1 MQPKSGPRTPS
12 HRVAV
17 LKLHEERDL
26 VSMRKTGLI
35 GLLAL
40 LCLTLAL
47 IGCGKQVGTT
57 SNTPSAPPNTIGM
70 GTTTFDQKSITV
82 KANTP
87 VHFVDTTGG
96 GGVHIVCV
104 APGNSYSTNCQTASS
119 APNAPKELLAPGMNF
134 SPGDN
139 KDITF
144 TTAGTYNVVCTV
156 HPGMQIVVTVQ

>member
-1 MQPKSGPRTPS
+1 
-12 HRVAV
+12 
-17 LKLHEERDL
+17 
-26 VSMRKTGLI
+26 MRKASLI
-35 GLLAL
+35 GLFAVLSLA
-40 LCLTLAL
+40 LAL
-47 IGCGKQVGTT
+47 IGCGKQAGTT

-70 GTTTFDQKSITV
+70 GTSTFDLKSVTV

-87 VHFVDTTGG
+87 VHFADTTSG

-104 APGNSYSTNCQTASS
+104 APGSSYSTNCETAAS

-144 TTAGTYNVVCTV
+144 TTPGTYNVVCTV
-156 HPGMQIVVTVQ
+156 HPGMQITVTVQ